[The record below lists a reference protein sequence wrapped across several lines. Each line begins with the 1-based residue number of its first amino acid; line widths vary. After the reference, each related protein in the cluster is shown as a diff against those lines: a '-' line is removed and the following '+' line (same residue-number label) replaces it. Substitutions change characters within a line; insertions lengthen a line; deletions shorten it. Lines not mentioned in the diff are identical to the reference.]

1 MKEGK
6 ERSLFDLIID
16 YAPIAALLL
25 VWITIGMK
33 TPKTGNPYFWVVG
46 LTSLP
51 GFLTI
56 LYSGYLV
63 HRKRSKMIKVKRG
76 TN

>member
-6 ERSLFDLIID
+6 ERSWFDLVID
-16 YAPIAALLL
+16 YTPIVALLL
-25 VWITIGMK
+25 VWITIGTK
-33 TPKTGNPYFWVVG
+33 TPKTGNPYYWVVG

-56 LYSGYLV
+56 LYSGYIV
-63 HRKRSKMIKVKRG
+63 HRKRSNQKQEK
-76 TN
+76 